1 MRNYAM
7 GGGALGGPYVPA
19 NYQYNNNGLFGGNYN
34 MPPPIPNYGPLPGG
48 RYGNQPSSRR
58 RALGKRGYNDL
69 DADDE
74 DD

>member
-19 NYQYNNNGLFGGNYN
+19 NYQYNNNNFFGNNYN

-48 RYGNQPSSRR
+48 RYGNQPRR